1 MTSLIRSS
9 LKIYKVELEW
19 EFNNV
24 KPQNRKE
31 NGIKT
36 LLDFELEDFDAFW
49 TSIQSIN
56 FEKF

>member
-36 LLDFELEDFDAFW
+36 LLDFELEDFYDFW

>member
-36 LLDFELEDFDAFW
+36 LLDFELEDFDDFW